1 MRPILFS
8 MLIFLVQM
16 VAFGQAKLLQSGPM
30 AGYSEM
36 REVALWLQTKEAA
49 RVKIGYWNLN
59 TPSEVVYTDIV
70 KTSAET
76 AFTAHLIA
84 APLEP
89 GQRYGYKVYIN
100 DKAVELPY
108 ATTFQTQTLWQWRTD
123 PPAFKMAVGSCA
135 YVNEPQY
142 DRPNNPYGGDYQ
154 IFTNIHKQQPDAM
167 LWLGDNAYLR
177 EVDWNSR
184 SGILHR
190 NTHTRSLPEL
200 QPLLA
205 STHHYAI
212 WDDHDFGPDDS
223 DASFTHKDLTLE
235 AFKLFWANPSY
246 GLNGGPGITTQFQWA
261 DVDFFLLDNRY
272 FRTADKRKTGEPTI
286 LGKEQLEWLINAL
299 AYSRAPFKVIAI
311 GGQVLNPAAVFEN
324 YAAYGFGPEREY
336 LLKRIEEEKLKNVIF
351 LTGDRHHTELCQ
363 YVNDAGNAVYD
374 LTVSPLTSGPSTNV
388 KDENPLRVEGTLC
401 TQRNFGLLEFSGPR
415 TQRKLTIRIFDVNG
429 AELWSRSID
438 AVK

>member
-1 MRPILFS
+1 MRAILFI
-8 MLIFLVQM
+8 LLLTLVQFS
-16 VAFGQAKLLQSGPM
+16 AQAQAKQLQSGPM
-30 AGYSEM
+30 VGYSEM
-36 REVALWLQTKEAA
+36 REVALWLQTKEPA
-49 RVKIGYWNLN
+49 RVKIAYWNLAN
-59 TPSEVVYTDIV
+59 PADISFTEVV
-70 KTSAET
+70 KTTSET
-76 AFTAHLIA
+76 AYTAHLIA

-108 ATTFQTQTLWQWRTD
+108 TTSFQTQTLWQYRTD
-123 PPAFKMAVGSCA
+123 PPVFKIAVGSCA

-142 DRPNNPYGGDYQ
+142 DRPGNPYGGDYQ
-154 IFTNIHKQQPDAM
+154 IFSTIHKQQPDAM
-167 LWLGDNAYLR
+167 LWLGDNTYLR
-177 EVDWNSR
+177 EADWNSR

-205 STHHYAI
+205 STHNYAI

-223 DASFTHKDLTLE
+223 DGSFVHKDMTLE

-299 AYSRAPFKVIAI
+299 AYSRAPFKVIVI
-311 GGQVLNPAAVFEN
+311 GGQVINPAPVFEN
-324 YAAYGFGPEREY
+324 YAANGHGAERDY
-336 LLKRIEEEKLKNVIF
+336 LLKRIEEEKLKNILF
-351 LTGDRHHTELCQ
+351 LTGDRHHTEFCQ
-363 YVNDAGNAVYD
+363 YVNGAGNTIYD
-374 LTVSPLTSGPSTNV
+374 LTVSPLTSGSARQVN
-388 KDENPLRVEGTLC
+388 DENPTRVEGTLF
-401 TQRNFGLLEFSGPR
+401 TQRNYGLLEFSGPR

-429 AELWSRSID
+429 TEIWTRAID